1 MLQIILALWG
11 WFLGAGIIGLLAITG
26 FAIVAIALIRFIV
39 VRVVA
44 AAKDFN
50 ADVEAARKRKEVE
63 QK

>member
-11 WFLGAGIIGLLAITG
+11 WFLGAGIIGLLATFG
-26 FAIVAIALIRFIV
+26 FTIVAIALIRFVI

-50 ADVEAARKRKEVE
+50 SDVEAARKRKEE

>member
-1 MLQIILALWG
+1 MLQVILTLWG

-26 FAIVAIALIRFIV
+26 FVIVAIALIRFIV
-39 VRVVA
+39 VRVAA

-50 ADVEAARKRKEVE
+50 ADVEAARKRKEE

>member
-26 FAIVAIALIRFIV
+26 FTIVAIALIRFVI

-50 ADVEAARKRKEVE
+50 ADVEAARKRKEE

>member
-26 FAIVAIALIRFIV
+26 VSVVAIALARFII
-39 VRVVA
+39 VRIVA
-44 AAKDFN
+44 AVKDFN
-50 ADVEAARKRKEVE
+50 SDVEAARKRKEVE

>member
-1 MLQIILALWG
+1 MLQVILTLWG
-11 WFLGAGIIGLLAITG
+11 WFLGAGIIGLLAMTG

-39 VRVVA
+39 VRVTA

-50 ADVEAARKRKEVE
+50 SDVEAARKRKEAE

>member
-1 MLQIILALWG
+1 MLQVILTLWG

-26 FAIVAIALIRFIV
+26 FVIVAIALIRFIV
-39 VRVVA
+39 VRVTA

-63 QK
+63 K

>member
-1 MLQIILALWG
+1 MLQVILTLWG
-11 WFLGAGIIGLLAITG
+11 WFLGAGIIGLLAVTG
-26 FAIVAIALIRFIV
+26 FAIVAIALIKFIV

-50 ADVEAARKRKEVE
+50 SDVEAARKRKEAE